1 MVLTSQRSKRQ
12 STGARYKAYRGKRI
26 FEIRNR
32 PMLTK
37 IGERKVKVTRIAGGR
52 FKKAL
57 MSVKFVNAYDSKKK
71 KYSKVEVKTILEN
84 VANRHFVRRNI
95 LTKGAVVETPIGKVK
110 ITSRPGQEAVLNGIL
125 I

>member
-12 STGARYKAYRGKRI
+12 STGARYKAYRGKRV

-37 IGERKVKVTRIAGGR
+37 IGERKVKVTRIAGGSV
-52 FKKAL
+52 KKAL
-57 MSVKFVNAYDSKKK
+57 MSDKLVNVFDPKKK

-84 VANRHFVRRNI
+84 AANRHFVRRNI
-95 LTKGAVVETPIGKVK
+95 VTKGAVVETPLGKVR

-125 I
+125 V